1 MLQGTKTP
9 QQILKTNGFTAHQKI
24 RVMDAD
30 NIEETRATKEK
41 TLLAPLSSLGSSSS
55 RPSLTGPSVGLSKPT
70 MRSVSST
77 ALNERQ
83 WNFNEGRGPWGMK
96 KNAEIWNG
104 RAAQMGFTIVLL
116 QELITGKGVVQG
128 LQDGDFINTAFLGAA
143 VVSTVLLTIWL
154 AIQGKEK
161 LMDKM

>member
-1 MLQGTKTP
+1 
-9 QQILKTNGFTAHQKI
+9 
-24 RVMDAD
+24 
-30 NIEETRATKEK
+30 
-41 TLLAPLSSLGSSSS
+41 
-55 RPSLTGPSVGLSKPT
+55 
-70 MRSVSST
+70 MRSFFLSTVALLVVFLSTTTAFAPPSTSISSVQKQSVATVVSST

-161 LMDKM
+161 LMDEM

>member
-1 MLQGTKTP
+1 
-9 QQILKTNGFTAHQKI
+9 
-24 RVMDAD
+24 
-30 NIEETRATKEK
+30 
-41 TLLAPLSSLGSSSS
+41 
-55 RPSLTGPSVGLSKPT
+55 
-70 MRSVSST
+70 MRSFFLSTVALFVVFLSTTTAFAPPSTSISSVQKQSVATVVSST

-161 LMDKM
+161 LMDEM